1 MYYTVYYI
9 ITTVYYK
16 WQYKAGV
23 HKKTTGPTYSSNGPT
38 GGRWY
43 PGQYALATSANVNPN
58 HRLNIV
64 FVYATRITLVVLH
77 SYLLAGED
85 QPICAACDAPLTVKH
100 ILLDC
105 PALRDIRQK
114 YFAASSL
121 KDIFESVDNQNIID
135 FIKNAHFYHQL

>member
-1 MYYTVYYI
+1 
-9 ITTVYYK
+9 
-16 WQYKAGV
+16 
-23 HKKTTGPTYSSNGPT
+23 
-38 GGRWY
+38 
-43 PGQYALATSANVNPN
+43 
-58 HRLNIV
+58 
-64 FVYATRITLVVLH
+64 VVLH